1 MNAPNAQPVPLLDL
15 KAQHATIAED
25 IRAAYDR
32 VIEAQAFI
40 MGHEVEAFEKEIAQW
55 IGVPHAIGCASGSDA
70 LLLALMALD
79 LEPGDEVITTP
90 YTFFATVSSITRNGL
105 KPVFCDIEPRTYNMD
120 VSKLE
125 SLITDRTRV
134 IMPVHLYGQLA
145 NMDEIM
151 KIAERHR
158 LIVIEDACQAI
169 GAAHGKRRAGAIG
182 LVGCFSFFP
191 SKNLGGHGD
200 GGLMTTADPL
210 LANKLRSLRLHGS
223 TERYFH
229 KVVGINSRLDALQAA
244 VLRVKLP
251 HLKGWTDGRR
261 ARAQRYQELFAEAG
275 VLQQD
280 GTSPEAGK
288 VITPTV
294 VTDRHIFHQYVIRVQ
309 DSARDK
315 IMAALKEKQI
325 GHAIYYPLSLH
336 MQECFAYLGYRE
348 GDMPQ
353 SERASRE
360 TLALPI
366 YAELTDDQQK
376 RVVDAIAS
384 SLK

>member
-1 MNAPNAQPVPLLDL
+1 MNAPTSDQPIPLLDL
-15 KAQHATIAED
+15 KAQHATIADD
-25 IRAAYDR
+25 INAAYAR
-32 VIEAQAFI
+32 VVSAQAFI

-105 KPVFCDIEPRTYNMD
+105 KPVFCDIEPRTFNMD
-120 VSKLE
+120 TRKLE
-125 SLITDRTRV
+125 SLITDRTRA

-151 KIAERHR
+151 RLAERR
-158 LIVIEDACQAI
+158 GLIVIEDACQAI
-169 GAAHGKRRAGAIG
+169 GAKHGKRRAGASG
-182 LVGCFSFFP
+182 LTGCFSFFP

-200 GGLMTTADPL
+200 GGLMTTNDPL
-210 LANKLRSLRLHGS
+210 LASKLRSLRLHGS

-229 KVVGINSRLDALQAA
+229 KMVGINSRLDALQAA

-251 HLKGWTDGRR
+251 HLEIWNDGR
-261 ARAQRYQELFAEAG
+261 AAVAKRYEAMFAEAG
-275 VLQQD
+275 VLQSEGD
-280 GTSPEAGK
+280 RPEAGR
-288 VITPTV
+288 VIAPAVT
-294 VTDRHIFHQYVIRVQ
+294 TDRHVFHQYVIRVQ
-309 DSARDK
+309 KRDK
-315 IMAALKEKQI
+315 VMAKLKEKQI
-325 GHAIYYPLSLH
+325 GHAIYYPLALH
-336 MQECFAYLGYRE
+336 MQECFADLGYRE
-348 GDMPQ
+348 GDMPE

-366 YAELTDDQQK
+366 YPELTEDQQR
-376 RVVDAIAS
+376 RVVKAIAEAIR
-384 SLK
+384 

>member
-1 MNAPNAQPVPLLDL
+1 MNAPASNQPIPLLDL
-15 KAQHATIAED
+15 KAQHATIADD

-32 VIEAQAFI
+32 VIAAQAFI
-40 MGHEVEAFEKEIAQW
+40 MGHEVEAFEKEVGQW

-79 LEPGDEVITTP
+79 LEPGDEVITSP
-90 YTFFATVSSITRNGL
+90 YTFFATVSAITRNGL
-105 KPVFCDIEPRTYNMD
+105 KPVFCDIEPRTFNMD
-120 VSKLE
+120 VAKLE

-134 IMPVHLYGQLA
+134 ILPVHLYGQLA
-145 NMDEIM
+145 DMTAINR
-151 KIAERHR
+151 IAERHN
-158 LIVIEDACQAI
+158 LFVIEDACQAI
-169 GAAHGKRRAGAIG
+169 GAKNGKFRAGA
-182 LVGCFSFFP
+182 VGTAGCYSFFP

-200 GGLMTTADPL
+200 GGLMTTSDPL

-251 HLKGWTDGRR
+251 HLEKWNDGR
-261 ARAQRYQELFAEAG
+261 AAVAKRYSEYFGEAG
-275 VLQQD
+275 VLQTE
-280 GTSPEAGK
+280 GVAPESGRVLVPA
-288 VITPTV
+288 VT
-294 VTDRHIFHQYVIRVQ
+294 TDRHVFHQYVVRVQ
-309 DSARDK
+309 QRDK
-315 IMAALKEKQI
+315 VMAHLKEKQI

-336 MQECFAYLGYRE
+336 LQECFADLGYRE
-348 GDMPQ
+348 GDLPE

-366 YAELTDDQQK
+366 FPELTQDQQR
-376 RVVDAIAS
+376 RVVAAIAEAM
-384 SLK
+384 